1 MVQSTV
7 LFNLFK
13 KVRKMAHRGRFEPAK
28 IAILPITHTEATS
41 RARTRAI
48 AIIWLKRQQ
57 KGG

>member
-1 MVQSTV
+1 
-7 LFNLFK
+7 
-13 KVRKMAHRGRFEPAK
+13 MAHRGRFEPAK
-28 IAILPITHTEATS
+28 IAILPITPTEATS

>member
-1 MVQSTV
+1 
-7 LFNLFK
+7 
-13 KVRKMAHRGRFEPAK
+13 MAHRGRFEPAK

-57 KGG
+57 KGGQKGG